1 MKIGKRVYRL
11 VPCPWYDVEGIE
23 SWLESMAQEGLFLR
37 KEAHFGGFTSFEQ
50 GEPKTVRYRLE
61 AAQRSTSFLSESGG
75 EPDAEAVEMSG
86 ELGWEYLTK
95 CGQFYIYACDDPD
108 APELNTD
115 PSVQAMALSYVRK
128 DGRDSAIVNVLWV
141 LLLLGLTWY
150 GRCWL
155 LLALQYSSWL
165 VLLTAVMIIG
175 EMVFG
180 IKRVLMIR
188 RLRKKLLEGNQ
199 PDRKKDWKKHAF
211 GYRAGRLLS
220 VLVAVVWVVGACAY
234 WMNSVENPNEIPIT
248 EYQGELPYL
257 RLSEI
262 GVEGSFDRDKAMDY
276 TNKITVSSDWLAGT
290 VIQSNESGEF
300 TMEDGR
306 RIDCA
311 MYVTYTDMRAD
322 WLARELAEEYPISS
336 KREVKKD
343 RFQFFDIPS
352 AEELGVDSAVAY
364 SAYPMGCAVV
374 LVKGSEVWQ
383 ADLMQFREDSLSI
396 DEWVRMFAASLNG

>member
-37 KEAHFGGFTSFEQ
+37 KEAHFGDFTSFEQ

-128 DGRDSAIVNVLWV
+128 DGRAGVIVNLVWL

-155 LLALQYSSWL
+155 LLAMQYGSWL
-165 VLLTAVMIIG
+165 VLLTAALMIG
-175 EMVFG
+175 ELVFG
-180 IKRVLMIR
+180 FKRVFMIR
-188 RLRKKLLEGNQ
+188 RLRKKLLEGSQ

-211 GYRAGRLLS
+211 GFRVWNLLS
-220 VLVAVVWVVGACAY
+220 VLVAVVWVFSAGGY
-234 WMNSVENPNEIPIT
+234 WLNSVDNPNEIPIT
-248 EYQGELPYL
+248 EYQGELPFL

-262 GVEGSFDRDKAMDY
+262 GVEGSFKRDEWMDH
-276 TNKITVSSDWLAGT
+276 TNKIKVSSDWLAET
-290 VIQSNESGEF
+290 VIESNECGEF
-300 TMEDGR
+300 MMEDGR

-311 MYVTYTDMRAD
+311 MYVTYTDMRTS
-322 WLARELAEEYPISS
+322 WLARELAAEYPVSGR
-336 KREVKKD
+336 REVKKD

-374 LVKGSEVWQ
+374 LVKGSEVWK
-383 ADLMQFREDSLSI
+383 AELMQFREDSISI
-396 DEWVRMFAASLNG
+396 DEWVRMFAGELNR

>member
-23 SWLESMAQEGLFLR
+23 SWLESMAREGYFLR
-37 KEAHFGGFTSFEQ
+37 KEAFFSGFTSFEQ

-61 AAQRSTSFLSESGG
+61 AAQRSTSFFSESGS

-95 CGQFYIYACDDPD
+95 CGQFFVYACDDPK

-128 DGRDSAIVNVLWV
+128 DGRAGVIVNLVW
-141 LLLLGLTWY
+141 LLVLLGLTWY

-155 LLALQYSSWL
+155 LLALQYGSWM
-165 VLLTAVMIIG
+165 VLLTAALMIG
-175 EMVFG
+175 ELVFG
-180 IKRVLMIR
+180 FKRVLMIR
-188 RLRKKLLEGNQ
+188 RLRKKLMEGNQ
-199 PDRKKDWKKHAF
+199 PDRKKDWKKHAA
-211 GYRAGRLLS
+211 GYRAGSLLS
-220 VLVAVVWVVGACAY
+220 VLVAVVWIISVGAY
-234 WMNSVENPNEIPIT
+234 WLNSIDNPNEISIT
-248 EYQGELPYL
+248 EYQGALPYL

-262 GVEGSFDRDKAMDY
+262 GVEGSFERDEWMGH
-276 TNKITVSSDWLAGT
+276 TNKIKVSSDWLAET
-290 VIQSNESGEF
+290 VIESNEYGEF

-306 RIDCA
+306 KNDCA
-311 MYVTYTDMRAD
+311 MYVTYTNMRTS

-336 KREVKKD
+336 NREVKKD
-343 RFQFFDIPS
+343 RFQFYDLPS
-352 AEELGVDSAVAY
+352 AEELGVDMAVAY
-364 SAYPMGCAVV
+364 SAYPMGQAIV

-383 ADLMQFREDSLSI
+383 VDFMQFREDTLSLE
-396 DEWVRMFAASLNG
+396 EWVRIFAASLNS

>member
-322 WLARELAEEYPISS
+322 CLARELAAEYPISS

>member
-61 AAQRSTSFLSESGG
+61 AAQRSTSFFSESGG

-322 WLARELAEEYPISS
+322 WLARELAAEYPISS

>member
-95 CGQFYIYACDDPD
+95 CGQFYIYACDYPD

-322 WLARELAEEYPISS
+322 WLARELAAEYPISS

>member
-322 WLARELAEEYPISS
+322 WLARELAAEYPISS

>member
-322 WLARELAEEYPISS
+322 WLARELAAEYPISN

>member
-23 SWLESMAQEGLFLR
+23 SWLESMAREGYFLR
-37 KEAHFGGFTSFEQ
+37 KEAFFSGFTSFEQ

-61 AAQRSTSFLSESGG
+61 AAQRSTSFFSESGG

-95 CGQFYIYACDDPD
+95 CGQFFVYACDDPK

-128 DGRDSAIVNVLWV
+128 DGRAGVIVNLVW
-141 LLLLGLTWY
+141 LLVLLGLTWY

-155 LLALQYSSWL
+155 LLALQYGSWM
-165 VLLTAVMIIG
+165 VLLTAALMIG
-175 EMVFG
+175 ELVFG
-180 IKRVLMIR
+180 FKRVLMIR

-211 GYRAGRLLS
+211 GYRAGRLLN

-311 MYVTYTDMRAD
+311 MYVTYTDMRTG
-322 WLARELAEEYPISS
+322 WLARELAEEYPVSS
-336 KREVKKD
+336 NREVKKD
-343 RFQFFDIPS
+343 RFQFYDLPS
-352 AEELGVDSAVAY
+352 AEELGVDMAVAY
-364 SAYPMGCAVV
+364 SAYPMGQAIV

-383 ADLMQFREDSLSI
+383 VDFMQFREDTLSLE
-396 DEWVRMFAASLNG
+396 EWVRIFAASLNS

>member
-95 CGQFYIYACDDPD
+95 CGQFYIYACDEPD

-155 LLALQYSSWL
+155 LLALQHSSWL

-322 WLARELAEEYPISS
+322 WLARELAAEYPISS

>member
-23 SWLESMAQEGLFLR
+23 SWLESMAKEGLFLR
-37 KEAHFGGFTSFEQ
+37 KEAFFGGFTSFEQ
-50 GEPKTVRYRLE
+50 GEPKPVRYRLE

-75 EPDAEAVEMSG
+75 EPDAEAVEISG

-95 CGQFYIYACDDPD
+95 CGQFFVYACDNPD

-128 DGRDSAIVNVLWV
+128 DGRVGVIVNLVWL

-155 LLALQYSSWL
+155 LLAMQYGSWL
-165 VLLTAVMIIG
+165 VLLTAALMIG
-175 EMVFG
+175 ELVFG
-180 IKRVLMIR
+180 FKRVFMIR
-188 RLRKKLLEGNQ
+188 RLRKKLLEGSQ

-211 GYRAGRLLS
+211 GYRVWNLLS
-220 VLVAVVWVVGACAY
+220 VLVAVVWVFSAGGY
-234 WMNSVENPNEIPIT
+234 WLNSVDNPNEIPIT
-248 EYQGELPYL
+248 EYQGELPFL

-262 GVEGSFDRDKAMDY
+262 GVEGSFKRDEWMDH
-276 TNKITVSSDWLAGT
+276 TNKIKVSSDWLAET
-290 VIQSNESGEF
+290 VIESNEYGEF

-322 WLARELAEEYPISS
+322 WLARELAAEYPSVAGVRLKRTGSS
-336 KREVKKD
+336 
-343 RFQFFDIPS
+343 FLI
-352 AEELGVDSAVAY
+352 
-364 SAYPMGCAVV
+364 
-374 LVKGSEVWQ
+374 
-383 ADLMQFREDSLSI
+383 FRLPKNWE
-396 DEWVRMFAASLNG
+396 

>member
-211 GYRAGRLLS
+211 GYRAGRLLN

>member
-1 MKIGKRVYRL
+1 MKIGKRVDRL

-23 SWLESMAQEGLFLR
+23 SWLESMAREGYFLR
-37 KEAHFGGFTSFEQ
+37 KEAFFSGFTSFEQ

-61 AAQRSTSFLSESGG
+61 AAQRSTSFFSESGG

-95 CGQFYIYACDDPD
+95 CGQFFVYACDGPK
-108 APELNTD
+108 APVLNTD
-115 PSVQAMALSYVRK
+115 PSVQAMAHSYVRK
-128 DGRDSAIVNVLWV
+128 DGRAGVIVNLVW
-141 LLLLGLTWY
+141 LLVLLGLTWY

-155 LLALQYSSWL
+155 LLALQYGSWM
-165 VLLTAVMIIG
+165 VLLTAALMIG
-175 EMVFG
+175 ELVFG
-180 IKRVLMIR
+180 FKRVLMIR

-211 GYRAGRLLS
+211 GYRAGRLLN

-311 MYVTYTDMRAD
+311 MYVTYTDMRTG
-322 WLARELAEEYPISS
+322 WLARELAEEYPVSS
-336 KREVKKD
+336 NREVKKD
-343 RFQFFDIPS
+343 RFQFYDLPS
-352 AEELGVDSAVAY
+352 AEELGVDMAVAY
-364 SAYPMGCAVV
+364 SAYPMGQAIV

-383 ADLMQFREDSLSI
+383 VDFMQFREDTLSLE
-396 DEWVRMFAASLNG
+396 EWVRILAASLNT

>member
-322 WLARELAEEYPISS
+322 WLARELAAEYPISS

-396 DEWVRMFAASLNG
+396 DEWVRMFAASLNS

>member
-37 KEAHFGGFTSFEQ
+37 KEAHFGDFTSFEQ

-155 LLALQYSSWL
+155 LLALQHSSWL

-322 WLARELAEEYPISS
+322 WLARELAAEYPISS

>member
-37 KEAHFGGFTSFEQ
+37 KEAHFGDFTSFEQ

-322 WLARELAEEYPISS
+322 WLARELAAEYPISS

-383 ADLMQFREDSLSI
+383 ADLMQFREDALSI

>member
-37 KEAHFGGFTSFEQ
+37 KEAHFGDFTSFEQ

-211 GYRAGRLLS
+211 GYRAGRLLN

-322 WLARELAEEYPISS
+322 WLARELAAEYPISS

-396 DEWVRMFAASLNG
+396 DEWVRMFAGELNR

>member
-23 SWLESMAQEGLFLR
+23 SWLESMAREGYFLR
-37 KEAHFGGFTSFEQ
+37 KEAFFSGFTSFEQ

-61 AAQRSTSFLSESGG
+61 AAQRSTSFFSESGG

-95 CGQFYIYACDDPD
+95 CGQFFVYACDDPK

-128 DGRDSAIVNVLWV
+128 DGRDGVIVNLVW
-141 LLLLGLTWY
+141 LLVLLGLTWY

-155 LLALQYSSWL
+155 LLALQYGSWL
-165 VLLTAVMIIG
+165 ALLTAALMIG
-175 EMVFG
+175 ELFFG
-180 IKRVLMIR
+180 FKRVLMIR
-188 RLRKKLLEGNQ
+188 RLRKKLMEGRQ
-199 PDRKKDWKKHAF
+199 PDRKKDWKKHAAS
-211 GYRAGRLLS
+211 YRVGNLLS
-220 VLVAVVWVVGACAY
+220 VLVAVVWIVGVGAY
-234 WMNSVENPNEIPIT
+234 WLNSIDNPNEIPIT

-257 RLSEI
+257 RLSDI
-262 GVEGSFDRDKAMDY
+262 GVEGSFERDEMMYY
-276 TNKITVSSDWLAGT
+276 TNKVAVSSDWLAET
-290 VIQSNESGEF
+290 VIESNEYGEF

-311 MYVTYTDMRAD
+311 MYVTYTDMRTG
-322 WLARELAEEYPISS
+322 WLARELAEEYPISG

-343 RFQFFDIPS
+343 RFQFYDLPS
-352 AEELGVDSAVAY
+352 AEELGVDMAVAY
-364 SAYPMGCAVV
+364 SAYPMGQAIV

-383 ADLMQFREDSLSI
+383 VDFMQFREDTLSLE
-396 DEWVRMFAASLNG
+396 EWVRIFVASLNS

>member
-37 KEAHFGGFTSFEQ
+37 KEAHFGDFTSFEQ

-322 WLARELAEEYPISS
+322 WLARELAAEYPISS

>member
-37 KEAHFGGFTSFEQ
+37 KEAHFGDFTSFEQ

-211 GYRAGRLLS
+211 GYRAGRLLN

-262 GVEGSFDRDKAMDY
+262 GVEGSFDRDKVMDY
-276 TNKITVSSDWLAGT
+276 TNKVTVSSDWLAGT

-322 WLARELAEEYPISS
+322 WLARELAAEYPISS

>member
-211 GYRAGRLLS
+211 GYRAGRLLN

-322 WLARELAEEYPISS
+322 WLARELAAEYPISS

>member
-95 CGQFYIYACDDPD
+95 CGQFYIYTCDDPD

-175 EMVFG
+175 EMEFG

-322 WLARELAEEYPISS
+322 WLARELAAEYPISS

>member
-23 SWLESMAQEGLFLR
+23 SWLESMAREGYFLR
-37 KEAHFGGFTSFEQ
+37 KEAFFSGFTSFEQ

-61 AAQRSTSFLSESGG
+61 AAQRSTSFFSESGS

-95 CGQFYIYACDDPD
+95 CGQFFVYACDDPK

-128 DGRDSAIVNVLWV
+128 DGRAGVIVNLVW
-141 LLLLGLTWY
+141 LLVLLGLTWY

-155 LLALQYSSWL
+155 LLALQYGSWM
-165 VLLTAVMIIG
+165 VLLTAALMIG
-175 EMVFG
+175 ELVFG
-180 IKRVLMIR
+180 FKRVLMIR
-188 RLRKKLLEGNQ
+188 RLRKKLMEGNQ
-199 PDRKKDWKKHAF
+199 PDRKKDWKKHAA
-211 GYRAGRLLS
+211 GYRAGSLLS
-220 VLVAVVWVVGACAY
+220 VLVAVVWIIGVGAY
-234 WMNSVENPNEIPIT
+234 WLNSIDNPNEIPIT

-262 GVEGSFDRDKAMDY
+262 GVEGSFERDEWMGH
-276 TNKITVSSDWLAGT
+276 TNKIKVSSDWLAET
-290 VIQSNESGEF
+290 VIESNEYGEF

-311 MYVTYTDMRAD
+311 MYVTYTDMRTG
-322 WLARELAEEYPISS
+322 WLARELAEEYPVSG

-343 RFQFFDIPS
+343 RFQFYDLPS
-352 AEELGVDSAVAY
+352 AEELGVDMAVAY
-364 SAYPMGCAVV
+364 SAYPMGQAVV

-383 ADLMQFREDSLSI
+383 VDFMQFREDTLSLE
-396 DEWVRMFAASLNG
+396 EWVRIFAASLNS

>member
-37 KEAHFGGFTSFEQ
+37 KEAHFGDFTSFEQ

-211 GYRAGRLLS
+211 GYRAGRLLN

-322 WLARELAEEYPISS
+322 WLARELAAEYPISS

>member
-211 GYRAGRLLS
+211 GYRAGRLLN

-311 MYVTYTDMRAD
+311 MYVTYTDMRAV
-322 WLARELAEEYPISS
+322 WLARELAAEYPISS

>member
-37 KEAHFGGFTSFEQ
+37 KEAHFGDFTSFEQ

-234 WMNSVENPNEIPIT
+234 WMNSVENPNEIPTT

-262 GVEGSFDRDKAMDY
+262 GVEGSFDRDKVMDY
-276 TNKITVSSDWLAGT
+276 TNKVTVSSDWLAGT

-322 WLARELAEEYPISS
+322 WLARELAAEYPISS

>member
-37 KEAHFGGFTSFEQ
+37 KEAHFGDFTSFEQ

-128 DGRDSAIVNVLWV
+128 DGRAGVIVNLVWL
-141 LLLLGLTWY
+141 LLLLGL
-150 GRCWL
+150 
-155 LLALQYSSWL
+155 
-165 VLLTAVMIIG
+165 MIIG

-211 GYRAGRLLS
+211 GYRAGRLLN

-234 WMNSVENPNEIPIT
+234 WMNSVENPN
-248 EYQGELPYL
+248 
-257 RLSEI
+257 
-262 GVEGSFDRDKAMDY
+262 
-276 TNKITVSSDWLAGT
+276 
-290 VIQSNESGEF
+290 
-300 TMEDGR
+300 
-306 RIDCA
+306 
-311 MYVTYTDMRAD
+311 
-322 WLARELAEEYPISS
+322 
-336 KREVKKD
+336 
-343 RFQFFDIPS
+343 
-352 AEELGVDSAVAY
+352 
-364 SAYPMGCAVV
+364 
-374 LVKGSEVWQ
+374 
-383 ADLMQFREDSLSI
+383 
-396 DEWVRMFAASLNG
+396 

>member
-188 RLRKKLLEGNQ
+188 RLRKKMLVGNQ

-276 TNKITVSSDWLAGT
+276 TNKITVSSDWQTGT
-290 VIQSNESGEF
+290 VIQSNECGEF

-322 WLARELAEEYPISS
+322 WLARELAAEYPISS

>member
-1 MKIGKRVYRL
+1 MTSTERHEARYHRRKAARL
-11 VPCPWYDVEGIE
+11 
-23 SWLESMAQEGLFLR
+23 AR
-37 KEAHFGGFTSFEQ
+37 KQA
-50 GEPKTVRYRLE
+50 RC
-61 AAQRSTSFLSESGG
+61 AALG
-75 EPDAEAVEMSG
+75 PAEAVFSYRKLYRWGKKCCNNVRWKQSTQNFEAHLFSG
-86 ELGWEYLTK
+86 
-95 CGQFYIYACDDPD
+95 
-108 APELNTD
+108 
-115 PSVQAMALSYVRK
+115 
-128 DGRDSAIVNVLWV
+128 
-141 LLLLGLTWY
+141 
-150 GRCWL
+150 
-155 LLALQYSSWL
+155 
-165 VLLTAVMIIG
+165 TAA
-175 EMVFG
+175 
-180 IKRVLMIR
+180 R
-188 RLRKKLLEGNQ
+188 RKKLLEGNQ

-211 GYRAGRLLS
+211 GYRAGRLLN

-322 WLARELAEEYPISS
+322 WLARELAAEYPISS

-396 DEWVRMFAASLNG
+396 DEWVRMFAGELNR

>member
-322 WLARELAEEYPISS
+322 CLARELAAEYPISS

-364 SAYPMGCAVV
+364 SAYPMDARWC
-374 LVKGSEVWQ
+374 W
-383 ADLMQFREDSLSI
+383 
-396 DEWVRMFAASLNG
+396 

>member
-37 KEAHFGGFTSFEQ
+37 KEAHFGDFTSFEQ

-95 CGQFYIYACDDPD
+95 CGQFYIYACDYPD

-155 LLALQYSSWL
+155 LLALQHSSWL

-322 WLARELAEEYPISS
+322 WLARELAAEYPISS